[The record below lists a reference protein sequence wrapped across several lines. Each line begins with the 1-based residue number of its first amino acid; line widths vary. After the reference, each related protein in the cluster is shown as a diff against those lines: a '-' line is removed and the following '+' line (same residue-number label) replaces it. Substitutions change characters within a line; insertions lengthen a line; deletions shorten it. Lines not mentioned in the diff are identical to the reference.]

1 MTTSRAEKA
10 FECHRCQRT
19 FARLEHLQRHDRSR
33 ELSSDQWI
41 LRPTILTALPR
52 LRHQGEAFWLLELLP
67 GVHKEVNELQRC
79 LRALMLIIY
88 RDLLVRHNRL
98 THSEDGIVPPTSQ
111 KGTKRRKSAPQVTQ
125 PKQEYQLP
133 RQETAP
139 DDYNL
144 QQREWNQNITPLQ
157 HQQLK
162 EQLHSVPAVAEVPAC
177 LMPVAPNTHI
187 NVVDPQLS
195 NTLHQS
201 LSVPYPN
208 PNAFLGQP
216 NDFPYNAYS
225 NPDDFGSFLDTVALP
240 TYQFSSTYQF
250 EQPLPYFSPDP
261 IIGSALDFP
270 QQLEENG
277 GVPALPSDPLQSSFS
292 RLGSR
297 LPSLQPE
304 DRQIGAVS
312 HKERRPYSLAEVTVE
327 SRNIIVERINQFSEV
342 LPEGFQ
348 LMSRHGLSRYLA
360 GYVTGFHEHL
370 PFLHLAT
377 LTIENSAIELVL
389 ALASVGAQ
397 YCREPEKSFELF
409 HVAKAVTMERIRR
422 RNYRVLDSYADGGA
436 NMGRSISNGSPAENG
451 YAHSIMSETTREQAR
466 DSMVES
472 AQALLLLMAEAT
484 WFEHKPPAREAL
496 AIRSVLASL
505 VRDDGLE
512 RQVLPADALWEDWIK
527 FEGTKRTKF
536 IIFSFFNIHTIVFDM
551 PPMIVS
557 GEVHL
562 DLPSTEVEW
571 KAPSA
576 SAWQEARRRASP
588 ESNFSEAFLDL
599 FKTSHH
605 GPPEGPPP
613 FSTLGGYVLIHALI
627 QHIWLIRQVVRCT
640 PNGEKGLP
648 PTEISSLENALK
660 NWQAGWLRNPES
672 SVTPLSPHGPLS
684 SNATAL
690 LRLAY
695 IRINIDT
702 GPVRALGSWNPIQ
715 IATSIIQMTPPIE
728 RNKRITRATLH
739 CVHALSIPIKL
750 GINYV
755 AHTQMFFWSTQHALC
770 SLECALLLTKWLEV
784 VTVPFPDP
792 PLNDEEKKVLGSVMQ
807 MVAETEYAASAS
819 HLLANNKRLSAI
831 VVRVWAKLFRT
842 DSIWET
848 IDLIGRSMRSYADML
863 EQQVR

>member
-1 MTTSRAEKA
+1 M
-10 FECHRCQRT
+10 
-19 FARLEHLQRHDRSR
+19 
-33 ELSSDQWI
+33 
-41 LRPTILTALPR
+41 
-52 LRHQGEAFWLLELLP
+52 
-67 GVHKEVNELQRC
+67 
-79 LRALMLIIY
+79 
-88 RDLLVRHNRL
+88 
-98 THSEDGIVPPTSQ
+98 
-111 KGTKRRKSAPQVTQ
+111 
-125 PKQEYQLP
+125 
-133 RQETAP
+133 
-139 DDYNL
+139 
-144 QQREWNQNITPLQ
+144 TPLE
-157 HQQLK
+157 HQQLT
-162 EQLHSVPAVAEVPAC
+162 EQLQSVPAVAEVPAC
-177 LMPVAPNTHI
+177 LMPVAPTSHA
-187 NVVDPQLS
+187 VEPQH
-195 NTLHQS
+195 NPNIHPS
-201 LSVPYPN
+201 LSMQYSD
-208 PNAFLGQP
+208 PNAFLAPPGHYSA
-216 NDFPYNAYS
+216 YNNGNNS
-225 NPDDFGSFLDTVALP
+225 DDFGSFLDTVALP
-240 TYQFSSTYQF
+240 TYHFSSTYQF

-261 IIGSALDFP
+261 VIGSNLDFP

-277 GVPALPSDPLQSSFS
+277 GVLPLPSDPLQSSFS

-304 DRQIGAVS
+304 DRQIIAQ
-312 HKERRPYSLAEVTVE
+312 KERRPYSLAEVTIE
-327 SRNIIVERINQFSEV
+327 SRNLIVDRLNQFSEV
-342 LPEGFQ
+342 IPEGFH

-370 PFLHLAT
+370 PFLHMAT
-377 LTIENSAIELVL
+377 LTIESASIELVL

-422 RNYRVLDSYADGGA
+422 RNYRGALDNYSDGGTNFA
-436 NMGRSISNGSPAENG
+436 RSTTGESPMENG
-451 YAHSIMSETTREQAR
+451 YAHSIVSETSREQAR
-466 DSMVES
+466 DSLVET

-484 WFEHKPPAREAL
+484 WFEHRPPAREAL

-512 RQVLPADALWEDWIK
+512 RQVLHPDASWEDWIR

-557 GEVHL
+557 GEVHM

-588 ESNFSEAFLDL
+588 EANFSAAFLDL
-599 FKTSHH
+599 FKTGHH
-605 GPPEGPPP
+605 VPPEGPPP

-702 GPVRALGSWNPIQ
+702 GPVRALGSWNPTQ
-715 IATSIIQMTPPIE
+715 IANSIIHMTPPIE

-784 VTVPFPDP
+784 VTVPHPDP

-807 MVAETEYAASAS
+807 MVAETEYAASAEY
-819 HLLANNKRLSAI
+819 LLANNKRLSAI

-848 IDLIGRSMRSYADML
+848 IDLIGRSMRIYADML